1 MFSRVCFQ
9 MDLKLLLISTL
20 LGVVCYSNAQKG
32 KIFSV
37 TYHFKT
43 RLAYI
48 LYGPD
53 FLILSDDIML
63 LMSACIVNVHL
74 MMTTSPERERGRHLT
89 DVIDQRST
97 LASGSIE
104 DNGKDWKEYSVS
116 VSNYH

>member
-1 MFSRVCFQ
+1 MLRKVRF
-9 MDLKLLLISTL
+9 
-20 LGVVCYSNAQKG
+20 
-32 KIFSV
+32 FSV
-37 TYHFKT
+37 TSHFKT

-48 LYGPD
+48 PYGPD
-53 FLILSDDIML
+53 FIILSDDIIL
-63 LMSACIVNVHL
+63 LSACIVNVHFI

-116 VSNYH
+116 VSNYHRAAQCSR